1 MTMRLFDTLAARLV
15 LVSLLGITLVHVA
28 SLYTYERALE
38 EELAQAG
45 DRQLAERIVA
55 IKQVVMAA
63 PPPQREALA
72 HDLSSGPVEAH
83 WNPKRGA
90 APGGDVGAEWRGLPA
105 RLMEIAID
113 LQASDI
119 VLGAGPDP
127 HMALLSIR
135 FPDDSWL
142 NVNLFTAR
150 ARHSG
155 HGTVASTT
163 FMAVGVVLLSLL
175 LARSLTQPLRRM
187 ADVVTALRAEDVETR
202 VPEDGPREVR
212 DVAIAFNDLRARLA
226 DLVTRRTRSLAAVSH
241 DLRTPL
247 TRLRLRLSDVE
258 NAELQRAM
266 AADIDDMEQMIQA
279 TLSYLKGDET
289 SEPVRP
295 IDLVAL
301 IETLI
306 DGARDQGRDASVA
319 APAHLVVEARLVGL
333 KRAFGNLI
341 DNALRFGSTVAVAI
355 HANGRLAVV
364 RIDDNGPGIP
374 QDKLAVVLE
383 PFVRLDESR
392 NAETGGVG
400 LGLTIA
406 KSIIETNGGSLT
418 LANRPGG
425 GLRAEVHLPL
435 PRPKAGPAASSSA
448 SASASASASPATGRQ
463 AARRRHA

>member
-1 MTMRLFDTLAARLV
+1 MTMRILDSLAARLV

-38 EELAQAG
+38 DELTQAG

-55 IKQVVMAA
+55 IKQAVMAV

-90 APGGDVGAEWRGLPA
+90 APGGDVGPEWRNLPA
-105 RLMEIAID
+105 QLGKLAID
-113 LQASDI
+113 LQPSDI

-155 HGTVASTT
+155 HGTLASTT
-163 FMAVGVVLLSLL
+163 MMALGVVLLSLL
-175 LARSLTQPLRRM
+175 LARSLTRPLRRM
-187 ADVVTALRAEDVETR
+187 SEVVTTLRADDVEAR

-212 DVAIAFNDLRARLA
+212 ELAVAFNGLRKRLG

-247 TRLRLRLSDVE
+247 TRLRLRLADVPS
-258 NAELQRAM
+258 AELQRAM
-266 AADIDDMEQMIQA
+266 AADIDEMEQMIQA

-289 SEPVRP
+289 SEPKRP

-301 IETLI
+301 VETLV
-306 DGARDQGRDASVA
+306 DGARDLGRDAKLS

-333 KRAFGNLI
+333 KRALGNLVG
-341 DNALRFGSTVAVAI
+341 NALRFGTTVAVSVEARDGSAI
-355 HANGRLAVV
+355 VF
-364 RIDDNGPGIP
+364 IDDNGPGIP
-374 QDKLAVVLE
+374 ADKLDAVLE
-383 PFVRLDESR
+383 PFVRLEESR
-392 NAETGGVG
+392 NTETGGVG

-406 KSIIETNGGSLT
+406 SSIVEANGGSLR
-418 LANRPGG
+418 LSNRSEGG
-425 GLRAEVHLPL
+425 MRAEVRLPL
-435 PRPKAGPAASSSA
+435 SA
-448 SASASASASPATGRQ
+448 
-463 AARRRHA
+463 AARGATALSRSDREAAARDVGG